1 MEASQEEKKL
11 RVVELIRR
19 YRWHARLDELG
30 FTPEHV
36 EYVSHVLQ
44 LITACG
50 TGTLGSH
57 VFSCDGCGR
66 RLIGFNSCRS
76 RHCPGCSY
84 DRRRQ
89 WHERMLQWSLACVYW
104 QIVFTLP
111 HESHPLIRRNLK
123 FFYKLLFRC
132 AADTLLKTIEIH
144 FGCRP
149 GLIMVLHSWGQQVGF
164 HVHVHIILTGGGLSL
179 DKDPDRQ
186 RWIEIPRDHPALQAD
201 ALSVIFK
208 RLFLRRLKEALRRN
222 KLQWPETLLA
232 GEVLPVANE
241 NDSDKHNNT
250 GTDTENLP
258 PKKTQALRELT
269 ADEQDLLRVLGSK
282 HWVTNA
288 DPTQVEVPLGED
300 GKPRRGAEGI
310 VNYLAAYV
318 AGTAIGNGRLLDDNG
333 RYVTYSYKD
342 YRTDQIET
350 RTCSGGEFVE
360 RLSLHI
366 MPSGMQRVR
375 YRGLFAAPGRE
386 QNLKRCRE
394 LIAASGAESR
404 SQSNESSPPRTELA
418 DDALLEEP
426 STKTACTCRHCQG
439 QLQVLGRLKGNE
451 TLHAKSLAAAVI
463 SLLPA
468 ISVADIQNFVQ
479 QLCNGILHLWQ
490 LAEPLQE
497 VIPRQYDFTPM
508 ELFALAGLLHAYQSP
523 SDTAIDINGA
533 ITSGIPPPEQGVEGE
548 VCGAY

>member
-1 MEASQEEKKL
+1 MEASDDQNKL
-11 RVVELIRR
+11 RVVELIRQ
-19 YRWHARLDELG
+19 YRWHARLDDLG
-30 FTPEHV
+30 FSPEHV

-44 LITACG
+44 LMTACG

-66 RLIGFNSCRS
+66 TLLGFNSCRN

-84 DRRRQ
+84 QRRRQ
-89 WHERMLQWSLACVYW
+89 WHERMLEWSLACDYW

-111 HESHPLIRRNLK
+111 HESHPLIRLNLK

-179 DKDPDRQ
+179 DKDPDQQ

-201 ALSVIFK
+201 ALSVVFK
-208 RLFLRRLKEALRRN
+208 RYFLRRLKEAMRRN

-232 GEVLPVANE
+232 GEVLPKADG
-241 NDSDKHNNT
+241 NDTGKHTDNNT
-250 GTDTENLP
+250 DKDILP
-258 PKKTQALRELT
+258 PKQKPTLRELT
-269 ADEQDLLRVLGSK
+269 ADEQDLLSVLGSK
-282 HWVTNA
+282 HWVTNS
-288 DPTQVEVPLGED
+288 DPTQQEVPLGED

-375 YRGLFAAPGRE
+375 YRGLFAAPGRDE
-386 QNLKRCRE
+386 NLKRCRE
-394 LIAASGAESR
+394 LIAAGGTEPQA
-404 SQSNESSPPRTELA
+404 QSNAASSPSTESA
-418 DDALLEEP
+418 DDALVEEP
-426 STKTACTCRHCQG
+426 STKTGCTCRHCQG

-451 TLHAKSLAAAVI
+451 TLHAKSLAAAVV
-463 SLLPA
+463 SLLPVIA
-468 ISVADIQNFVQ
+468 VADIQNFVQ
-479 QLCNGILHLWQ
+479 QLCSGILHTWQ
-490 LAEPLQE
+490 LAGPLQE
-497 VIPRQYDFTPM
+497 VIPSQYDFSPL
-508 ELFALAGLLHAYQSP
+508 ELFALAGLLHAYQLP
-523 SDTAIDINGA
+523 SDAAIDNQGTI
-533 ITSGIPPPEQGVEGE
+533 ISGIPPPEQGVEGE
-548 VCGAY
+548 LCGAY